1 MNTAIFPLINAS
13 TEAKA
18 LLGTNPVRFFEFGI
32 APDTSALPYATWQVI
47 TGTPANLLDQ
57 PALVDHVT
65 VQIDVWAAQPSSA
78 RAVAKA
84 IRRVIESD
92 AYVTAWRGETK
103 DTETDLFRLTF
114 NASFINQ
121 N

>member
-1 MNTAIFPLINAS
+1 MNTAIFPLIAAS

-18 LLGTNPVRFFEFGI
+18 LLGTNPVRFFEFGF
-32 APDTSALPYATWQVI
+32 ATDATPLPYATWQVL
-47 TGTPANLLDQ
+47 TGTPANLLDE

-65 VQIDVWAAQPSSA
+65 VQIDVWAEQPSTA

-84 IRRVIESD
+84 IRRAIESD
-92 AYVTAWRGETK
+92 AYVASWRGETK
-103 DTETDLFRLTF
+103 DTETGLLRLTF